1 MTFSWET
8 GFIAVLRTISQ
19 IFTAGIAI
27 TAFSILLHTMMFN
40 LRDRVARTF
49 AFILICVVIAF
60 AGEAIG
66 STAATKEA
74 AEFWLRIQWIGIVML
89 PASYLHFSDA
99 LLATTGRP
107 SRGRRIWAIR
117 LTYFACLV
125 FLVGL
130 PLSIL
135 VGPLVSDQPPA
146 PHLQRTVVTDLFTF
160 FYASVMLIAWTLFLR
175 SYQRTRTPTSRR
187 RMIYLGIGAIAPA
200 LGVFPYLLFG
210 SGVAAARPTLF
221 WLVALVSNIVVETL
235 LIIMAYAV
243 AFFGVSWPD
252 RVVKSRLFKWIL
264 RGPVT
269 ASITLGLVTIIR
281 RAGEQFGQHYTALVP
296 IAMTAS
302 ILLLEYLINIL
313 YPVWERKL
321 FMGKDRQEIQ
331 AVQDLEERM
340 MTRNDL
346 NQLLEMLLA
355 AICDRLQAGGAY
367 LAIMNGEKSG
377 VIVRIGKVSP
387 ETIDLGD
394 DIKARLQEANGM
406 DLIQIGDDYL
416 MSLSEADEDGSYN
429 LHGILG
435 ICGLD
440 ESKLEEE
447 ARVALNLL
455 ANRAMRVIRDWKKQ
469 QSVLKALEPL
479 STEMEE
485 LQRMRAAASYNG
497 RTLLLDEIPSAP
509 QDMIQWVKDAL
520 THYWGGPKLTESPL
534 MQLKVVQNEAD
545 GHDGNF
551 PNALRS
557 ILKKAIEKTRPEGER
572 RFTGEWILYNILELK
587 FLEGRK
593 VREIAIRLSMSEADL
608 YRKQRVAIE
617 SVARSIVEMESQ
629 ATADR
634 PEGSD

>member
-8 GFIAVLRTISQ
+8 GLIAALRTISQ
-19 IFTAGIAI
+19 ILTAGIAI
-27 TAFSILLHTMMFN
+27 TAFGLLLHTLTFN
-40 LRDRVARTF
+40 LQDKVARTF
-49 AFILICVVIAF
+49 AFILVCVVIAF
-60 AGEAIG
+60 TGEAIG
-66 STAATKEA
+66 SNAGTTES

-130 PLSIL
+130 PFSIL

-146 PHLQRTVVTDLFTF
+146 PHLQRTVITDLFTF
-160 FYASVMLIAWTLFLR
+160 FYASVMLIAWFLFLR

-187 RMIYLGIGAIAPA
+187 RMIYLGFGALAPA

-210 SGVAAARPTLF
+210 SGIAAARPTLF
-221 WLVALVSNIVVETL
+221 WFVALISNVVVETL
-235 LIIMAYAV
+235 LIVMAYAV

-281 RAGEQFGQHYTALVP
+281 RAGEQFGQLYTAVVP
-296 IAMTAS
+296 IVMTGS
-302 ILLLEYLINIL
+302 ILLMEYLITL
-313 YPVWERKL
+313 LFPVWERKL
-321 FMGKDRQEIQ
+321 FMGKDRLEIQ
-331 AVQDLEERM
+331 AVHDLEDRM

-367 LAIMNGEKSG
+367 LAVMNGEKIG
-377 VIVRIGKVSP
+377 VILRIGKVSV
-387 ETIDLGD
+387 ETTDLD
-394 DIKARLQEANGM
+394 DELKSRLQ
-406 DLIQIGDDYL
+406 IQAGSEFFKLGGDYL
-416 MSLSEADEDGSYN
+416 MPLSEADEDGTYQ

-435 ICGLD
+435 INGLD
-440 ESKLEEE
+440 ESKLEED
-447 ARVALNLL
+447 ARTALNLL
-455 ANRAMRVIRDWKKQ
+455 ANRAMRVLRDWKTQ
-469 QSVLKALEPL
+469 QSVLVALEPIT
-479 STEMEE
+479 TEMEE
-485 LQRMRAAASYNG
+485 LQRMRAAASFNG
-497 RTLLLDEIPSAP
+497 RTLLLDEIPMAP

-545 GHDGNF
+545 GRDGNL

-557 ILKKAIEKTRPEGER
+557 ILRKAIDKTRPEGER
-572 RFTGEWILYNILELK
+572 RFTGEWILYNILEMK

-608 YRKQRVAIE
+608 YRKQRIAIE
-617 SVARSIVEMESQ
+617 TVARTIVEMESQ
-629 ATADR
+629 ATADHT
-634 PEGSD
+634 EGVD